1 MGCKPFF
8 YAFNIRI
15 TIFFIIVY
23 FLKGDNNMEEKIIN
37 GHKQFVFSD
46 NEKEEIRYLFV
57 EQGYS

>member
-1 MGCKPFF
+1 
-8 YAFNIRI
+8 
-15 TIFFIIVY
+15 
-23 FLKGDNNMEEKIIN
+23 MEEKIIN